1 MKLSRMTPASIFI
14 LTLSCGLTGCCFLE
28 FIGNCK
34 NGADYCCLRYE
45 RGQPRATYCNNHS
58 GAVGIYME
66 MLDSDSI
73 RAVWFADF
81 QLFYDRIGDCSDPEC
96 IEDSLRSATILSD
109 FITVYMS
116 EHEDAEST
124 LVGHPEVTLSP
135 LYKAALIRCGF
146 TDAIE
151 RTKANLERE

>member
-1 MKLSRMTPASIFI
+1 MKRIRLTPLVMLF
-14 LTLSCGLTGCCFLE
+14 LGYGLTGCCFLG
-28 FIGNCK
+28 FVGNCK

-45 RGQPRATYCNNHS
+45 RGQPRSSYCNNHS

-81 QLFYDRIGDCSDPEC
+81 QRFLEGVEYCADPKC
-96 IEDSLRSATILSD
+96 IEDSIRSATELSD
-109 FITVYMS
+109 FISFYVS
-116 EHEDAEST
+116 EHDDAEST
-124 LVGHPEVTLSP
+124 LVRHPEVTLSP
-135 LYKAALIRCGF
+135 IDKAALIRCGF

-151 RTKANLERE
+151 RTQANQEQE